1 MNANEFHQAR
11 KFADTPFGRI
21 AWVERGSGQPALLV
35 HGFPLNGF
43 QWRGVAEG
51 LAGDRRCLMPDLMGL
66 GYSEIAE
73 GQDLSFTAQAR
84 MLASFLDALGV
95 GAVDLV
101 GNDSGAAICQVF
113 AAHHPSR
120 VRTLTLTN
128 CEVHDLWPK
137 PMLRALL
144 DAFESGAAI
153 QGIKAML
160 QDPAVARAQL
170 ESVYENPAIV
180 TQEMLEVYYRPLVA
194 DDRPIR
200 KFVGAEVNRAQ
211 LVASAPMLK
220 QLTVPAQVIWG
231 DGDTV
236 FDGPASIDWL
246 VANVPAIRRVTRIP
260 LARLFF
266 PEEHPR
272 LLSVL
277 LREFWNSTASK
288 TTSGKQSVE
297 MRPA

>member
-11 KFADTPFGRI
+11 KFVDTDFGRI
-21 AWVERGSGQPALLV
+21 AWVERGGGPPALLV

-43 QWRGVAEG
+43 QWRSVAEG
-51 LAGDRRCLMPDLMGL
+51 LAGDRRCIMPDLMGL

-73 GQDLSFTAQAR
+73 GQDLSFNAQAQI
-84 MLASFLDALGV
+84 LASFLDAIGI

-120 VRTLTLTN
+120 VWTLTLTN

-137 PMLRALL
+137 PMLRAIL
-144 DAFESGAAI
+144 DAFESGAVM
-153 QGIKAML
+153 QGLKAML
-160 QDPAVARAQL
+160 QDLAMARAQL
-170 ESVYENPAIV
+170 ESVYEDPATI

-194 DDRPIR
+194 DDRPAR
-200 KFVGAEVNRAQ
+200 RFVSADVNRAQ
-211 LVASAPMLK
+211 LVAVAPMLR
-220 QLTVPAQVIWG
+220 QLTAPTQVIWG
-231 DGDTV
+231 DADTV
-236 FDGPASIDWL
+236 FDGSASVGWL
-246 VANVPAIRRVTRIP
+246 RFNLPAIRRVTRIP

-272 LLSVL
+272 LTSVL
-277 LREFWNSTASK
+277 LREFWQSAASSSK
-288 TTSGKQSVE
+288 PASAET
-297 MRPA
+297 RPV